1 MAGVVLDASAV
12 LALIRAEPGSDRVEE
27 LIGQGIISAVNLQEV
42 IKELLV
48 SGLALEGIETILD
61 ELRLDLRSHDRNAA
75 YAAAS
80 LYEATKRYGRGLGDR
95 SGMALGIAL
104 NRPVVTA
111 DREWRNVSIE
121 GLELLHI
128 R

>member
-48 SGLALEGIETILD
+48 SGLALEGIETSLPYQKGTKVIATD
-61 ELRLDLRSHDRNAA
+61 EQGDPIYEDIGPTPRFLALSRKHLERLLAEQS
-75 YAAAS
+75 
-80 LYEATKRYGRGLGDR
+80 TQ
-95 SGMALGIAL
+95 
-104 NRPVVTA
+104 P
-111 DREWRNVSIE
+111 
-121 GLELLHI
+121 
-128 R
+128 